1 MNATTERNPAP
12 AADSGE
18 PLERVL
24 ARLARVERRLNG
36 LAEKYLEDGS

>member
-1 MNATTERNPAP
+1 MNATSERPQP
-12 AADSGE
+12 AADSTE